1 MSIGNIQESSGLW
14 VFVEQNDGTLA
25 RVSLELLG
33 KGRDLAEK
41 LGVDVTAILIGHN
54 VSEIAEELIFYGA
67 DRVIIADDPIVQ
79 DYRTETHTEI
89 IAEQA
94 LKEKPDILLIGATCI
109 GRDLAP
115 RLSARLNTG
124 CTADCTE
131 LDIDKEMRLIVA
143 TKPFFGRDLMADI
156 ICPFHRPQMVTVRP
170 GVMELKDQD
179 RKRHGELIY
188 IDVKLKE
195 EDIKVKVLETMRAAS
210 DGISLEE
217 ADKVV
222 AAGMGVGNQDGFE
235 MVKELAKLL
244 GAQVGATSLPVDEG
258 WVSEDKKIG
267 QTGKTI
273 RPKLYIG
280 CGVSG
285 AIQHS
290 AGMINSELIIAIN
303 TNPKADIFNFA
314 DYGIIGNINEIIP
327 ALIKELKYSANKSL
341 RPACKRLKPN

>member
-1 MSIGNIQESSGLW
+1 MSTGNVEEYNGVW
-14 VFVEQNDGTLA
+14 VFVEQRDGTPA
-25 RVSLELLG
+25 QVSLELLG

-41 LGVDVTAILIGHN
+41 LEVDVTAILIGHN
-54 VSEIAEELIFYGA
+54 VSEMAEELIFYGA
-67 DRVIIADDPIVQ
+67 DRIIIADDPIVKE
-79 DYRTETHTEI
+79 YRTETHTEI
-89 IAEQA
+89 IVEQA
-94 LKEKPDILLIGATCI
+94 VKEKPEILLIGATCI

-115 RLSARLNTG
+115 RISARLSTG

-131 LDIDKEMRLIVA
+131 LAIDKEMRVMVA

-156 ICPFHRPQMVTVRP
+156 ICPLHRPQMVTVRP
-170 GVMELKDQD
+170 GVMESKDRN
-179 RKRHGELIY
+179 RKRRGEIVY
-188 IDVKLKE
+188 IDVHCKE
-195 EDIKVKVLETMRAAS
+195 EDIKVKVCETMRAVS
-210 DGISLEE
+210 DSLSLEE

-222 AAGMGVGNQDGFE
+222 AAGMGVGTKEGFE
-235 MVKELAKLL
+235 MVKELARLL
-244 GAQVGATSLPVDEG
+244 GAHVGATSLPVDEG

-290 AGMINSELIIAIN
+290 AGMINSECIIAIN

-314 DYGIIGNINEIIP
+314 DYGIVGDSNEIVP
-327 ALIKELKYSANKSL
+327 ALIKELQAVKG
-341 RPACKRLKPN
+341 

>member
-1 MSIGNIQESSGLW
+1 MSTDNLQEYNELW
-14 VFVEQNDGTLA
+14 VFVEQGDRKPA

-33 KGRDLAEK
+33 KGRTLADK
-41 LGVDVTAILIGHN
+41 LGVVVTAILIGQN
-54 VSEIAEELIFYGA
+54 VTEMAEELIFYGA
-67 DRVIIADDPIVQ
+67 DRVIIADDPIAK
-79 DYRTETHTEI
+79 DYRTEIYTDI
-89 IAEQA
+89 IFKQV
-94 LKEKPDILLIGATCI
+94 LKEKPEILLVGATCI

-124 CTADCTE
+124 CVADCTE

-156 ICPFHRPQMVTVRP
+156 ICPFHRPQMVTVRA

-179 RKRHGELIY
+179 RKRQGELIY
-188 IDVKLKE
+188 IDVNLKK
-195 EDIKVKVLETMRAAS
+195 EDTKVKVLETIGSVS
-210 DGISLEE
+210 DSISLEE

-222 AAGMGVGNQDGFE
+222 AAGMGVGNKEGFE

-258 WVSEDKKIG
+258 WISDDKKIG

-290 AGMINSELIIAIN
+290 AGMIHSELIIAIN

-314 DYGIIGNINEIIP
+314 DYGIIGDVNQIVP
-327 ALIKELKYSANKSL
+327 ALIKELRIIKG
-341 RPACKRLKPN
+341 